1 MALPFLFLLPSQLP
15 FELFYQEK
23 KFKSEEFR
31 KLYVTYPALSCDI
44 V

>member
-31 KLYVTYPALSCDI
+31 KEEATKPPASG
-44 V
+44 